1 MKNSFNVIV
10 VFFILFLFSCKTKN
24 QPINSDSNVVDS
36 VSVSYVDSVI
46 VEEEKALEEFNERPI
61 NIDSVLKLNVDIEK
75 EFISD
80 SLYNAIG
87 PVGEY
92 QLYSG
97 QVVAFTRL
105 EKEGNVFAIV
115 CPNIDSDFEEN
126 VKIDFYRLQNKK
138 WIYLNSSEVDNV
150 VYFQSVD
157 LNNDGIFE
165 IQSVG
170 HFNMNGNCYNYFFG
184 FNALES
190 KFYNGGNFF
199 SSQYNFKPND
209 SRIDVNYEGS
219 WYAPNIKYIYYWK
232 NQRLIPFKEVEVGL
246 KYPDMNRKPSYYIK
260 YSENLNLDK
269 DSVQFIYKK
278 TYRGKKLND
287 FFDNF
292 FENK

>member
-1 MKNSFNVIV
+1 M
-10 VFFILFLFSCKTKN
+10 
-24 QPINSDSNVVDS
+24 
-36 VSVSYVDSVI
+36 
-46 VEEEKALEEFNERPI
+46 
-61 NIDSVLKLNVDIEK
+61 
-75 EFISD
+75 
-80 SLYNAIG
+80 
-87 PVGEY
+87 
-92 QLYSG
+92 
-97 QVVAFTRL
+97 
-105 EKEGNVFAIV
+105 
-115 CPNIDSDFEEN
+115 
-126 VKIDFYRLQNKK
+126 
-138 WIYLNSSEVDNV
+138 
-150 VYFQSVD
+150 
-157 LNNDGIFE
+157 E
-165 IQSVG
+165 IATIT
-170 HFNMNGNCYNYFFG
+170 FFG

-199 SSQYNFKPND
+199 SIQYNFKPND

-219 WYAPNIKYIYYWK
+219 WYAPNIKSIYYWK